1 MRIKKIIL
9 ATCLAFVASA
19 TFSQTTI
26 DAEYRP
32 RVMVDGGYK
41 TIKLATDPVLITVSQ
56 RSRLNIGFKSKK
68 LDTYFSIQDVRFWG
82 DDDNFSS
89 TAAQGSTKGVS
100 IHQAWFMFKPSEKIS
115 IKTGRQQFSY
125 DDQRILSARNWNDYQ
140 VTYDALFFQYKTKN
154 DKVDVAVSWNASGSS
169 DALYP
174 KGKFKTVDFVR
185 YEHPFGKVNFSA
197 IALLTGNTL
206 ADTVSDIALL
216 GTYGVGLLY
225 DQKGYNFRFNGYYQ
239 TDMNENSG
247 DISAWCLSVFGQK
260 KIMASKAAI
269 GIGADLFSGHDA
281 TNTEAAYKATKH
293 NFNLLYGN
301 RHGWLGY
308 MDFFS
313 SIPTQGIQDL
323 MFKAEYNPS
332 KVVKLNADYH
342 YFAYS
347 AKSYDATNPTE
358 LATKGLGSELDLTLQ
373 WKIMKEATLQAGYS
387 FMLPTETME
396 KYKKVYGKRTRFP
409 QFVFV
414 MITVKPDLF

>member
-1 MRIKKIIL
+1 MMMRELIL
-9 ATCLAFVASA
+9 TACLAFVAFA

-32 RVMVDGGYK
+32 RSMVDGGYK
-41 TIKLATDPVLITVSQ
+41 TIKLVTDPTLIYISQ
-56 RSRLNIGFKSKK
+56 RSRLNIGYKSEK
-68 LDTYFSIQDVRFWG
+68 LETYFSIQDVRFWG
-82 DDDNFSS
+82 DDDNYSS

-100 IHQAWFMFKPSEKIS
+100 VHQAWFMFKPSEKIS

-140 VTYDALFFQYKTKN
+140 VTYDALLFQYNTLKSKI
-154 DKVDVAVSWNASGSS
+154 DVAVSWNASGSS
-169 DALYP
+169 DALFP
-174 KGKFKTVDFVR
+174 KGKLKTVDFVR
-185 YEHPFGKVNFSA
+185 YEHPFGKLNFSA

-225 DQKGYNFRFNGYYQ
+225 DQKDFNFRFNGYYQ
-239 TDMNENSG
+239 TGMNENCG
-247 DISAWCLSVFGQK
+247 EISAWCLSVFGQK
-260 KIMASKAAI
+260 KLMESKAAI
-269 GIGADLFSGHDA
+269 GIGADCFSGHDG
-281 TNTEAAYKATKH
+281 TNTDAAYKATKH

-323 MFKAEYNPS
+323 MLKAEYNPL

-347 AKSYDATNPTE
+347 AKSYDITNPTK
-358 LATKGLGSELDLTLQ
+358 LAAKRLGSELDLTLQ

-387 FMLPTETME
+387 FMLPTETLE
-396 KYKKVYGKRTRFP
+396 KYKKVYGKNIRFP
-409 QFVFV
+409 QFAFV
-414 MITVKPDLF
+414 MITVKPKLL